1 MGVPVGFTYFYLFAE
16 DFGMGAVRT
25 AGRSATPAAA
35 GTRVDTKVSTLV
47 PTAVGT
53 ANHRAKFWLSFLLRR
68 IPL

>member
-25 AGRSATPAAA
+25 AGRSAAPAAA

-47 PTAVGT
+47 NPVFFISYSGADQRAATAS
-53 ANHRAKFWLSFLLRR
+53 K
-68 IPL
+68 

>member
-25 AGRSATPAAA
+25 ARGSAAPAAA

-47 PTAVGT
+47 NPVSFGEGTVAVQ
-53 ANHRAKFWLSFLLRR
+53 N
-68 IPL
+68 

>member
-1 MGVPVGFTYFYLFAE
+1 MVETL
-16 DFGMGAVRT
+16 
-25 AGRSATPAAA
+25 
-35 GTRVDTKVSTLV
+35 VSTLV